1 MKSLLVIDD
10 NVSIRE
16 NIQAMLEMA
25 GYNVKTAANG
35 EKGVALAEMMMPDI
49 ILCDIVMPG
58 MDGFDVLRKV
68 RNNNRI
74 GTTPFIFL
82 SALNEKQ
89 EIRKG
94 MNVGADDY
102 LTKPFEEA
110 ELIEAIES
118 RLQRN
123 EFLKK
128 DFLKNHIGVNSFFK
142 EASQFIKFESLTEN
156 RDLEEYKAYEVIFKE
171 GRTAQ
176 RFYFVHSG
184 NVKTFKTT
192 KEGKEFITGMYGPGE
207 FFGQVS
213 LLNKKG
219 QFLDTA
225 SALKKSKLIGISKND
240 FNAILHSNNEISNK
254 FIDIISNNLMEVQE
268 QLINMAYS
276 PVRKRAAK
284 ALLLLDNKN
293 STSNPEVHAISIQ
306 REDFASMIGT
316 ATETAIRSLSEFREE
331 GLIKMDAH
339 HRIIVVD
346 KEELNYIAETE

>member
-156 RDLEEYKAYEVIFKE
+156 RDLEEYKAYEVI
-171 GRTAQ
+171 
-176 RFYFVHSG
+176 
-184 NVKTFKTT
+184 
-192 KEGKEFITGMYGPGE
+192 
-207 FFGQVS
+207 
-213 LLNKKG
+213 
-219 QFLDTA
+219 
-225 SALKKSKLIGISKND
+225 
-240 FNAILHSNNEISNK
+240 
-254 FIDIISNNLMEVQE
+254 
-268 QLINMAYS
+268 
-276 PVRKRAAK
+276 
-284 ALLLLDNKN
+284 
-293 STSNPEVHAISIQ
+293 
-306 REDFASMIGT
+306 
-316 ATETAIRSLSEFREE
+316 
-331 GLIKMDAH
+331 
-339 HRIIVVD
+339 
-346 KEELNYIAETE
+346 